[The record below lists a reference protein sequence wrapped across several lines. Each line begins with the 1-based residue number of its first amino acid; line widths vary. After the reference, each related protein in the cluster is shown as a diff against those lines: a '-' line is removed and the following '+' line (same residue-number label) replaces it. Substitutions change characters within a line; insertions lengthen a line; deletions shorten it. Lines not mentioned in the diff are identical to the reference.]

1 MLNDRDMTVRH
12 NICRQ
17 PSACRP
23 NSQHTERSG
32 ARSMRSYFTD
42 DTYTRSRVYVCD
54 GRDKYGT
61 ARLIGRQVER
71 AISKGTNTRGGVEGG
86 GGSTRHVPELR
97 ACVSSRR
104 YSAHTVALDCY
115 FRGTWY
121 KLRWRPYTTRVRVGI
136 TIIER
141 DQLVLMTFVD
151 GETNIVPIRG
161 NVTSHCFTFSRC
173 SEELFLVRSYVNGA
187 VIADECM
194 NSFRLDV
201 ITYIEREFTDLTNV

>member
-1 MLNDRDMTVRH
+1 M
-12 NICRQ
+12 
-17 PSACRP
+17 PSKQ
-23 NSQHTERSG
+23 S
-32 ARSMRSYFTD
+32 
-42 DTYTRSRVYVCD
+42 TYRKIRREIDAVVFHRRYVYTFARVYVCD

-71 AISKGTNTRGGVEGG
+71 AIRKAQIHGGGGVEGV

-141 DQLVLMTFVD
+141 DQRQLVLMTFVD
-151 GETNIVPIRG
+151 GETNIVPIRE

-201 ITYIEREFTDLTNV
+201 ITYIERAFTDLTNV